1 VFEKVERR
9 GLAKDCGFFLQAALL
24 FYTPYFSHH
33 ARQRK
38 AANSGAENLTCGLV
52 TVLYF
57 SAATLTRETF
67 STPHI

>member
-1 VFEKVERR
+1 LKKFN
-9 GLAKDCGFFLQAALL
+9 AAALQKTAAFFCGL
-24 FYTPYFSHH
+24 LSFFYTPYFSHNVL
-33 ARQRK
+33 QRK